1 MKGGIRNKSKR
12 IELDLVSKKIH
23 IQKLISNPNIIKFDV
38 RSKNEIE
45 KGHVCSS
52 ILLYDFIKDYNLI
65 LQRDFMN
72 FIKNDKNTE
81 ILIYCKSGRRA
92 KLSAQILHKLGFNNK
107 IYIVV
112 NGGFEQMIIED
123 IIDENNICI
132 FCK

>member
-1 MKGGIRNKSKR
+1 MKLK
-12 IELDLVSKKIH
+12 
-23 IQKLISNPNIIKFDV
+23 
-38 RSKNEIE
+38 

-81 ILIYCKSGRRA
+81 LLIYCKSGRRS

-123 IIDENNICI
+123 IVDENNICI